1 MRAVIQRVEQASVN
15 VDGEEIS
22 RIGKGL
28 CCLVGV
34 EAGDGERD
42 ADYIARKICGLRV
55 FDDEQGVMNLDVG
68 QIRGEILLIS
78 QFTLLGD
85 TRKGK
90 RPSYFTAEQP
100 DRAAGLF
107 EDTVRL
113 VSALHSGKVATG
125 RFQTAMEVH
134 IVNDGPVTILMDSR
148 RIF

>member
-1 MRAVIQRVEQASVN
+1 MRAVIQRVEQASVK

-42 ADYIARKICGLRV
+42 VDYIARKICGLRV

-85 TRKGK
+85 SRKGK

-100 DRAAGLF
+100 GRASELF
-107 EDTVRL
+107 QDMVEL
-113 VSALHSGKVATG
+113 AASLHNGKVATG
-125 RFQTAMEVH
+125 RFQTTMDVQ
-134 IVNDGPVTILMDSR
+134 IVNHGPVTVLLDSR
-148 RIF
+148 RLF

>member
-1 MRAVIQRVEQASVN
+1 MRAVIQRVKQASVK
-15 VDGEEIS
+15 VDKEEIS
-22 RIGKGL
+22 HIGKGL

-42 ADYIARKICGLRV
+42 VDYLARKICGLRV

-100 DRAAGLF
+100 DRASELF
-107 EDTVRL
+107 EDMAKQ

-125 RFQTAMEVH
+125 RFQTTMDVH
-134 IVNDGPVTILMDSR
+134 IVNHGPVTILMDSR
-148 RIF
+148 RLF

>member
-1 MRAVIQRVEQASVN
+1 MRAVIQRVNQASVK
-15 VDGEEIS
+15 VDGGEIS

-34 EAGDGERD
+34 ETGDGERD
-42 ADYIARKICGLRV
+42 VDYIARKICGLRV
-55 FDDEQGVMNLDVG
+55 FDDEQGMMNLDVG
-68 QIRGEILLIS
+68 QVQGEVLLIS

-100 DRAAGLF
+100 DRASELF

-125 RFQTAMEVH
+125 RFQAAMEVS
-134 IVNDGPVTILMDSR
+134 IVNNGPVTILMDSR